1 MLHNK
6 MNQSKEQTF
15 DRLYTYIR
23 ERKGLTNN
31 DRVLFAYML
40 NKYEFFSKFNKPY
53 KESQEELA
61 EAVDVSLATLKRC
74 LKTLTAEGLLEVVQN
89 KGAGFTSYSTYVVKG
104 ATPQVKPKPTQVIKR
119 VQYREEDDPDVP
131 F

>member
-15 DRLYTYIR
+15 DRLYTHIR

-61 EAVDVSLATLKRC
+61 EAIDVSLATLKRC
-74 LKTLTAEGLLEVVQN
+74 LKTLVSEGLLEVVQN
-89 KGAGFTSYSTYVVKG
+89 KGTGFASYSTYVVKSVS
-104 ATPQVKPKPTQVIKR
+104 PQVKSKPTQVVKR
-119 VQYREEDDPDVP
+119 VQYREEEDPDVP